1 MPVDVG
7 WLYEKRIIKTRH
19 YGRVTAQQLIASM
32 AKSQELTLQGDPPV
46 HTIVD
51 GRDVDGT
58 VEISLGELR
67 KMIPKVVEGA
77 GMMISIQPRAL
88 DRFFTSLGMQIA
100 GARYKFAPDE
110 ESALQMLL
118 EFDPTLRDI
127 VK

>member
-7 WLYEKRIIKTRH
+7 WLYENRIIKTRH
-19 YGRVTAQQLIASM
+19 YGRVTTQQLIDSM
-32 AKSQELTLQGDPPV
+32 AKSQELTLQGEPPV

-58 VEISLGELR
+58 IELSLGDLR
-67 KMIPKVVEGA
+67 KLVPKVVEGS
-77 GMMISIQPRAL
+77 GWMISIQPRAL

-110 ESALQMLL
+110 EAALRMLL
-118 EFDPTLRDI
+118 ELDPTLNNVVR
-127 VK
+127 